1 MIVKERKV
9 PITVRKLEALLR
21 RLPPDHRKRPDISD
35 QLARRMAGYRGEL
48 AIDYHLGY
56 LLKKDYLIFND
67 LRLTDGERFFQ
78 IDTLILSP
86 HYFLIL
92 EVKNISG
99 TLVFDHNY
107 KQLIRVS
114 GEKEEGFADPV
125 LQAERHRV
133 QLQDWLSA
141 QKLPQVPIEMLVVMS
156 NPNTVIKN
164 TLLNLDPSTSK
175 RVIHG
180 ANLLLK
186 IKMYEKMHVKEQ
198 LNPQQLKKL
207 SRKLVNSHTPSD
219 PQILQQFQISKVE
232 ILTGVECP
240 ECSALPMVRL
250 HAKWVCTQCGS
261 FSKDA
266 HFAAIT
272 EYKLLIGLSISNCEL
287 KNFLH
292 LPSVFV
298 SSRMLHSMNL
308 HYSGSYRN
316 RIYMLP
322 PED

>member
-9 PITVRKLEALLR
+9 PISVRKLEALLR

-67 LRLTDGERFFQ
+67 LRLTVGERFFQ

-125 LQAERHRV
+125 LQVERHRV

-180 ANLLLK
+180 ANLPLK
-186 IKMYEKMHVKEQ
+186 IKIYEKMHAKEL
-198 LNPQQLKKL
+198 LNPQQIKKL

-219 PQILQQFQISKVE
+219 PQILQQFQIPKEE

-250 HAKWVCTQCGS
+250 HAKWVCTWCGS

-272 EYKLLIGLSISNCEL
+272 DYKLLIGLSVSNSEL
-287 KNFLH
+287 RSFLH
-292 LPSVFV
+292 LSSVSV
-298 SSRMLHSMNL
+298 SSRILQSMNL
-308 HYSGSYRN
+308 SYTGTYRN
-316 RIYMLP
+316 RNYLMTLD
-322 PED
+322 E

>member
-125 LQAERHRV
+125 LQVERHRV

-198 LNPQQLKKL
+198 LNPQQIKKL

-219 PQILQQFQISKVE
+219 PQILQQIHKEE

-240 ECSALPMVRL
+240 ECSALPMIRL

-272 EYKLLIGLSISNCEL
+272 DYKLLIGLSVSNSEL
-287 KNFLH
+287 RSFLH
-292 LPSVFV
+292 LSSVSV
-298 SSRMLHSMNL
+298 SSRILQSMNL
-308 HYSGSYRN
+308 SYTGTYRN
-316 RIYMLP
+316 RNYLMTLD
-322 PED
+322 E